1 MSHDDYERVD
11 HYKAQVRSMQD
22 RKLIESFRFNGLTL
36 GDMDRAELLGVIC
49 FLANNPSSFVRKVE
63 TVKFEDKDPNLD
75 IR

>member
-1 MSHDDYERVD
+1 
-11 HYKAQVRSMQD
+11 
-22 RKLIESFRFNGLTL
+22 
-36 GDMDRAELLGVIC
+36 MDRAELLGVIC

>member
-1 MSHDDYERVD
+1 MSREDSERVD
-11 HYKAQVRSMQD
+11 NYRAQVRSMQD
-22 RKLIESFRFNGLTL
+22 RKLIETFRFNGLTL

-49 FLANNPSSFVRKVE
+49 FLANNPNSFVRKVE